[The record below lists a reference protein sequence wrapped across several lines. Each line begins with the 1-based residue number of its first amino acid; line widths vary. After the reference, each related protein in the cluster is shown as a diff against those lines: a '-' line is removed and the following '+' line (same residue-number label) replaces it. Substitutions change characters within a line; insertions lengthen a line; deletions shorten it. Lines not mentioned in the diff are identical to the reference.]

1 MGKGVRIAEGN
12 RRQIG
17 ERRWEKAERSGD
29 LGERRVMKECTK
41 YIEESKVCREER
53 EGTKEKKRGDKR

>member
-1 MGKGVRIAEGN
+1 MGKGERIAKGD
-12 RRQIG
+12 RRQKG
-17 ERRWEKAERSGD
+17 ERRWEIAERSGD

-41 YIEESKVCREER
+41 YIEESKGR